1 MLFGTHRGRGT
12 SRPPSAPSVS
22 RRSLPQA
29 RAGFSGIVVHADSGL
44 VDLWLVFQLIVE
56 SMERPSPLV
65 AVQPVSIHPYS
76 AAKMVASLGYRTVGR
91 LHLNIVELEERELCD
106 EHRRRE
112 VKPPCAASVAR

>member
-1 MLFGTHRGRGT
+1 MPFRHSPR
-12 SRPPSAPSVS
+12 SRDVAASEYPERLAAVAPSNES
-22 RRSLPQA
+22 
-29 RAGFSGIVVHADSGL
+29 GFSGIVVDADSGL

-56 SMERPSPLV
+56 SMERLSPLV
-65 AVQPVSIHPYS
+65 AVQPISIHPHS